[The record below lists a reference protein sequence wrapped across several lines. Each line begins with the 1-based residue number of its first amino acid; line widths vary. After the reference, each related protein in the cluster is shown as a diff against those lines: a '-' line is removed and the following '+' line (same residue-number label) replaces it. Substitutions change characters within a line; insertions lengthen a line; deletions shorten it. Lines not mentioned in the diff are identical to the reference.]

1 LSLIE
6 AKNEKLREIYGKYSS
21 VLTVQSSST
30 SMLKAIYVQNM
41 KLLMEVQLIVDSFYL
56 LLTLCFFYGYLS
68 AL

>member
-21 VLTVQSSST
+21 GLTVQSSST